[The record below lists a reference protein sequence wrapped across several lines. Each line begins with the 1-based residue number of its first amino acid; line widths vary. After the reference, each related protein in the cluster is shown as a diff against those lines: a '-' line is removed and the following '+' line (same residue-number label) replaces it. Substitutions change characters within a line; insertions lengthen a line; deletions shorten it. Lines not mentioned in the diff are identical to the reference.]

1 MNNILNLIKKFQE
14 RRIFFI
20 LLGFWIIM
28 IIFYPRE
35 FLNPAVLKAT
45 ILAMSSIAVI
55 SVGMTVLLVSGGFD
69 LSVGSVV
76 TFTGVVAAMVL
87 RSGMPWFAAMLF
99 AILCGAAVGFGNGL
113 LIAKL
118 RINAFITTLG
128 MMIFIRGLATILST
142 GNNVPIMNEHY
153 NWIGQASIGG
163 IQVPILVCL
172 AFVICGDFL
181 LRKSRYFRQNYYIGG
196 NENAAVLSGIPVV
209 RIKIQNYMLSGALA
223 AIAGI
228 LLSARLGNGSLTA
241 GMNMEFKAVTAAI
254 IGGCALTGGKGTVLG
269 AFFGAMLMATIDS
282 AINIMPV
289 DSYWQEFVT
298 GIVLFFAIII
308 DSIGKKDK

>member
-1 MNNILNLIKKFQE
+1 MNNILNFIKKFQE

-128 MMIFIRGLATILST
+128 MMIFIRGLATIYRPVT
-142 GNNVPIMNEHY
+142 M
-153 NWIGQASIGG
+153 
-163 IQVPILVCL
+163 
-172 AFVICGDFL
+172 
-181 LRKSRYFRQNYYIGG
+181 FR
-196 NENAAVLSGIPVV
+196 L
-209 RIKIQNYMLSGALA
+209 
-223 AIAGI
+223 
-228 LLSARLGNGSLTA
+228 
-241 GMNMEFKAVTAAI
+241 
-254 IGGCALTGGKGTVLG
+254 
-269 AFFGAMLMATIDS
+269 
-282 AINIMPV
+282 
-289 DSYWQEFVT
+289 
-298 GIVLFFAIII
+298 
-308 DSIGKKDK
+308 